1 MGSAERD
8 VDVTTVL
15 PETPESPSPDASD
28 LAQLRAELAAAQDEI
43 GRLRE
48 QARDQQLRAGAELE
62 NLRKRS
68 QRDVENAHRF
78 GLERAAQELLPVVD
92 SLELAVAS
100 AEAGDAATLAAGQQA
115 TLRLL
120 LKAFERFSIQPIE
133 PLGEPFDPNLHEA
146 IVAQESATAAP
157 NSVLQ
162 VVQRGYSLNGRLL
175 RPARVIVAR
184 EPAAAPGA

>member
-1 MGSAERD
+1 MGSAEPD
-8 VDVTTVL
+8 VEATTVL
-15 PETPESPSPDASD
+15 PENPGAD
-28 LAQLRAELAAAQDEI
+28 AELAALRLERDAAQEE
-43 GRLRE
+43 LRQVRE
-48 QARDQQLRAGAELE
+48 HARDQQLRAVAEMD

-78 GLERAAQELLPVVD
+78 GLERAAQELLPVLD
-92 SLELAVAS
+92 SLELAVSNAERAVPAS
-100 AEAGDAATLAAGQQA
+100 LLAGQQA
-115 TLRLL
+115 TLKLL

-133 PLGEPFDPNLHEA
+133 PVGEPFDPNLHEA

-175 RPARVIVAR
+175 RAARVIVAK
-184 EPAAAPGA
+184 EPTAPSQASSGA